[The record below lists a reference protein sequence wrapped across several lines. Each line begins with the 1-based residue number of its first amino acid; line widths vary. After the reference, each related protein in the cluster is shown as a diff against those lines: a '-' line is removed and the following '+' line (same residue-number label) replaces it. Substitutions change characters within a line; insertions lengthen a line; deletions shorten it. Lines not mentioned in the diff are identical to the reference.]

1 MSQVTLY
8 NYYRSSTSYRV
19 RIALHIKNIE
29 FKYVPVHLLNNGGEQ
44 YGSSYRA
51 LNPMA
56 EVPTLEDEGFIIGQ
70 SVAIIEY
77 LEEQFP
83 SPSLFPKDSRKK
95 AKIRQFCENIN
106 SFMHPLSNLKVLKYL
121 EDHHSFDQKKKELW
135 INHWYQIGLAAT
147 ESWLLKNSGQFSFGD
162 EVTVA
167 DCFLVPMVFTSERFH
182 VDLTPYKTI
191 QSINARCL
199 KLEPFKAA
207 HPLRQIDTPPELRVQ
222 D

>member
-19 RIALHIKNIE
+19 RIALNIKNIE

-44 YGSSYRA
+44 FASSYKA
-51 LNPMA
+51 INPMS
-56 EVPTLEDEGFIIGQ
+56 EVPTLEDEGFVVSQ
-70 SVAIIEY
+70 SIAIIEY

-83 SPSLFPKDSRKK
+83 SPSLFPKDSQKK

-121 EDHHSFDQKKKELW
+121 EENHQYDQKQKEAW
-135 INHWYQIGLAAT
+135 INHWYQKGLVAL
-147 ESWLLKNSGQFSFGD
+147 ESWLQKNKAQYSFGD

-167 DCFLVPMVFTSERFH
+167 DCFLVPLVFTCERFN
-182 VDLTPYKTI
+182 VDLSPYKNI
-191 QSINARCL
+191 HDINHRCL
-199 KLEPFKAA
+199 KLDAFKSA
-207 HPLRQIDTPPELRVQ
+207 HPFRQIDTPSELRIN
-222 D
+222 